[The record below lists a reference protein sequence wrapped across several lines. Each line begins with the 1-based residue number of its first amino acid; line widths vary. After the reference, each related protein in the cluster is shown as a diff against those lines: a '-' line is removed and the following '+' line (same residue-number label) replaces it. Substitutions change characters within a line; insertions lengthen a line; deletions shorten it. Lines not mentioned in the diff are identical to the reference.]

1 MGVTLGGCCATAT
14 AVVVMTAL
22 RATVHFISYLASQ
35 RLLAELSWVFD
46 SAVYPA
52 STVVQGKNAGVP
64 PWRVWPRRPEDGK
77 IRLVLGRHSRG
88 DKHQQDRQP
97 DSAVAIDE
105 V

>member
-14 AVVVMTAL
+14 AVVAMTAL

-35 RLLAELSWVFD
+35 RLLAELSWVFA

-64 PWRVWPRRPEDGK
+64 SWRVWPK
-77 IRLVLGRHSRG
+77 LLVLSVRQGLGCRRDARGAVRHRQ
-88 DKHQQDRQP
+88 DKH
-97 DSAVAIDE
+97 ACG
-105 V
+105 